1 MHKRRPTEDDEIHFK
16 TPEEKAR
23 FEREMKELLN
33 DLHEGLTKIINE
45 SFKPRPKKKKK
56 ESPKKL

>member
-1 MHKRRPTEDDEIHFK
+1 MHRPDEDDDEIHFNS
-16 TPEEKAR
+16 PEERAQ

-45 SFKPRPKKKKK
+45 SFKPRRKKARRRPRK
-56 ESPKKL
+56 

>member
-1 MHKRRPTEDDEIHFK
+1 MSKDKDDEIHFN
-16 TPEEKAR
+16 TPEDKAL

-45 SFKPRPKKKKK
+45 SFKLQSKKVKRRFNDNA
-56 ESPKKL
+56 